1 MFDISPLRPTYFLL
15 AEPQTSPKIAPPSF
29 FYKLGGAKLHS
40 TTGIFID
47 EATGHFVTFAPSVP
61 SVQYKRAPGVASV
74 QYKRGRNGKN
84 IVNRD
89 APSYS
94 IVESTLQNGPFL

>member
-40 TTGIFID
+40 TSKACHRHDALLRGALEKFFGWMVD
-47 EATGHFVTFAPSVP
+47 RGGNPGAP
-61 SVQYKRAPGVASV
+61 
-74 QYKRGRNGKN
+74 
-84 IVNRD
+84 
-89 APSYS
+89 
-94 IVESTLQNGPFL
+94 